1 MTLARNQIATL
12 ICWLLAG
19 FWALWALV
27 RVLGLDSGLPLVAL
41 VAFTPYVA
49 VTAFI
54 PVAVALVIRNWAA
67 VAVALVAAVALVS
80 TVLPRAFGGPTEA
93 EGGPGTTVRVLAANM
108 RLGKAQAGPLADL
121 VRERD
126 VDVLSVEELTPE
138 LAGRLDAAGL
148 AELLPHRE
156 LATGESSRGSGLYSR
171 FALGPGSVEHPV
183 GGFPLISER
192 LEIPGAA
199 DIEASAVHVVPPTVS
214 SSGWSADLG
223 DLPAPAPAPV
233 RILLGDF
240 NATLDQGDFRDLLG
254 SGYED
259 VADTLGDG
267 LDPTWPDHRRV
278 PPLIVI
284 DHVLVDGRVGIR
296 GYAVEELP
304 GSDHRAVYAELELP
318 RAQ

>member
-27 RVLGLDSGLPLVAL
+27 RLLGLDSGLPLVAL
-41 VAFTPYVA
+41 IAFTPYIA

-54 PVAVALVIRNWAA
+54 PVAVALVVRNWAA
-67 VAVALVAAVALVS
+67 AAVALAAAAVLVS
-80 TVLPRAFGGPTEA
+80 AVLPRAFGGPTEA
-93 EGGPGTTVRVLAANM
+93 EGGAGATVRVLAANM
-108 RLGKAQAGPLADL
+108 RLGKAQAGPLVDL

-126 VDVLSVEELTPE
+126 VDVLSVEELTPR
-138 LAGRLDAAGL
+138 LAGRLDSAGL
-148 AELLPHRE
+148 AQLLPHRE
-156 LATGESSRGSGLYSR
+156 LATGASSRGSGLYSR
-171 FALGPGSVEHPV
+171 FALRQGSVEHPA

-192 LEIPGAA
+192 LAIPGAMH
-199 DIEASAVHVVPPTVS
+199 IEASAVHVVPPTVS
-214 SSGWSADLG
+214 SSGWAAALG
-223 DLPAPAPAPV
+223 DLPAPAPV

-240 NATLDQGDFRDLLG
+240 NATLDQDDFRDLLG

-267 LDPTWPDHRRV
+267 LDPTWPDHRRL
-278 PPLIVI
+278 PPVLTI
-284 DHVLVDGRVGIR
+284 DHVLVDRRVGIR
-296 GYAVEELP
+296 DYAVEELP
-304 GSDHRAVYAELELP
+304 GSDHRAVYAELDLP